1 MSPNLKSKTPKSSN
15 TSHRKC
21 KNSCKSLFNQQK
33 DYYDNLA
40 LKYQNS
46 RLKQTVIIDDKGNNN
61 LNLSPKRIK
70 SDEDLFMQIYDLKIN
85 NNNNNNDHFG
95 RKNCHFKT
103 ELLTPVIYLPQQD
116 IIDKESEIKTINNT
130 IFTPKEKEEINNIS
144 FLNNDNFCNNES
156 FSLDTS
162 NLSLSSSNDN
172 NKTLDQQDIAP
183 IPLYSPRELLK

>member
-15 TSHRKC
+15 TSHRKS
-21 KNSCKSLFNQQK
+21 KNSFKSLFNQQK
-33 DYYDNLA
+33 DYYDSLA

-46 RLKQTVIIDDKGNNN
+46 GLKQTVIIDDKGNNN

-85 NNNNNNDHFG
+85 NNEHFG

-116 IIDKESEIKTINNT
+116 IIDNETEVKPISNT
-130 IFTPKEKEEINNIS
+130 IFTPKDKEEINNIS
-144 FLNNDNFCNNES
+144 VLNDDNYGNNES

-162 NLSLSSSNDN
+162 NLSLTSSNDN